1 MFYRLNSP
9 ITADSFRTAGYYCVI
24 VGFFVVFQYHR
35 EKQFKTEQLNG
46 RLQVLNAQIIAQLDS
61 TGQVVL
67 PQAGWRTCS

>member
-1 MFYRLNSP
+1 
-9 ITADSFRTAGYYCVI
+9 VI